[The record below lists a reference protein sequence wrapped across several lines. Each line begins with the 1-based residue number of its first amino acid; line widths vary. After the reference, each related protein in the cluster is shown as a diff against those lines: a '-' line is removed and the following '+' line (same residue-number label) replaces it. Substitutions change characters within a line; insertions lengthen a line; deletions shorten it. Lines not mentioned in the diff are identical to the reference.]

1 MDNWY
6 DKYIEPEV
14 RDLVKYLRDNGVNTE
29 CSCGHEMYIQ
39 CQYSVDGFIQ
49 DLHCLL
55 FDYFYKQ
62 KKEINYE
69 INVYH
74 KVIEGHSYTDLEIKL
89 PKEKEN
95 EKREDKKENVKLRS
109 KRRVSKKV

>member
-55 FDYFYKQ
+55 FNYLYT
-62 KKEINYE
+62 KKIPINYE
-69 INVYH
+69 INISH
-74 KVIEGHSYTDLEIKL
+74 KVIDGHSYTTLNIEL
-89 PKEKEN
+89 PKESLN
-95 EKREDKKENVKLRS
+95 EKRKDKEKNAKLRS
-109 KRRVSKKV
+109 KRRISKKV

>member
-39 CQYSVDGFIQ
+39 CQYNVDGFIQ

-55 FDYFYKQ
+55 FSYFYEQ

-74 KVIEGHSYTDLEIKL
+74 KVIEGHSYTTLEIIL

-95 EKREDKKENVKLRS
+95 EKREDKKENVKLRP